1 MTASLKYVL
10 ASFVY
15 AATETP
21 VPEPSPSGRLLDLVR
36 KLIDY
41 GRELAA
47 TIRQRTAA
55 DPLFG
60 TIRFGTADL
69 VVIRHRAP

>member
-1 MTASLKYVL
+1 LTAALKYVL
-10 ASFVY
+10 ASFVC

-41 GRELAA
+41 GREL
-47 TIRQRTAA
+47 RQRTAA